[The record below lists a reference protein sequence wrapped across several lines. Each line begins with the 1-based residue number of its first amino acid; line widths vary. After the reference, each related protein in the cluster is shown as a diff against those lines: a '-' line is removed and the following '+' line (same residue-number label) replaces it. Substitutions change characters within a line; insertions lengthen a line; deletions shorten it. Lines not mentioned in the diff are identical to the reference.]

1 MSAVYYYSPFAFDY
15 VYIIMRFVS
24 CPVSFTSGHLVLM
37 LLAVFIFGLTSR
49 NGVFPNLFPSLTASG
64 SDMLL
69 NDR

>member
-1 MSAVYYYSPFAFDY
+1 
-15 VYIIMRFVS
+15 
-24 CPVSFTSGHLVLM
+24 M